1 MTDTMAPRD
10 PQWRL
15 MTPDEFRV
23 WFDRLGLSQAQ
34 LAKKLDVDQPRIGKW
49 LRGEVKISGY
59 LWRALEHLEA
69 EMTRASKPKKRRAAQ
84 RGGE

>member
-1 MTDTMAPRD
+1 MTIPGAS
-10 PQWRL
+10 WRP

-23 WFDRLGLSQAQ
+23 WFSRLGLSQAQ
-34 LAKKLDVDQPRIGKW
+34 LAKRLDVDQPRIGKW

-69 EMTRASKPKKRRAAQ
+69 EMARERRPKKRRAAQ